1 MQQWLAKLFSFN
13 MRLLLTVFV
22 FIIFI
27 ISFFAYVEAERAID
41 QANYTRLNS
50 FLLADELRQSSDDL
64 TRMVRTYAVTGERRF
79 RQHFNEILAIRN
91 GEAPRPE
98 AYHFIYWDLVNASNQ
113 RPRPFAEPHE
123 LLTRMREV
131 GFTEHELSQLTLAK
145 EASDAL
151 AKIEQQAMALV
162 ETGDPELRKQ
172 ALVMLYDDA
181 YHQAKAGIMQPIDD
195 IFALMSGRTDNA
207 VSQAMQQAKILRW
220 VFVALG
226 VTLVLLLWHLKQR
239 ELAILG
245 APVSQLY
252 ARITA
257 LGRGDFATDIAVAE
271 GKDNTVLGWLSQMRQ
286 QLFQLDHTRQLS
298 QERLAHLAHYDAL
311 TGLPNRLLLTE
322 RLHEAMLQ
330 AKQTQQQ
337 LALAFL
343 DLDNFKT
350 VNDRFGHEFGDQ
362 VLKALSLHLAALL
375 PPQSVLAR
383 ISGDEFVFLLQPL
396 VNPQDCQPR
405 LEQILQRL
413 TNPLTVQGNILQ
425 LSASIGV
432 SFYPQEQDIASEQLL
447 RQADQAMYAAKQAGK
462 NRYALFDAAAEQ
474 HTRGQLKQVDD
485 IRLALERNEFVLF
498 YQPKV
503 NLMTYA
509 CVGVEALIRWQHPTK
524 GLLAPAAFLPAIEHH
539 ELGIKLG
546 QWVITEAFR
555 QYELW
560 QQHGFSMAISVNIAA
575 NHLQQTDFAGQ
586 LQTICQQ
593 FPKVPPS
600 MLELEILET
609 SALQDITGVLNT
621 MEACAAMGVTFSL
634 DDFGTGYSSLFYLK
648 RLPISTLK
656 LDQSFVRDILTDADD
671 LAILQGVSKLAEA
684 FALSTIAE
692 GVETTDH
699 INKLLEIGYLYGQ
712 GYGIARPMP
721 AAQFALWL
729 TTLPHTSRQEDE
741 APN

>member
-1 MQQWLAKLFSFN
+1 MQQWLAKMFSFN
-13 MRLLLTVFV
+13 VRLILTILVFIVFV
-22 FIIFI
+22 F
-27 ISFFAYVEAERAID
+27 SFFVYVDAERDID
-41 QANYTRLNS
+41 NANNIRLHS

-64 TRMVRTYAVTGERRF
+64 TRMVRTYAVTGETRY
-79 RQHFNEILAIRN
+79 RQHFDEILAIRN
-91 GEAPRPE
+91 GDAPRPE
-98 AYHFIYWDLVNASNQ
+98 DYHFIYWDLVDASNQ
-113 RPRPFAEPHE
+113 RPRPFAKSHA
-123 LLTRMREV
+123 LLARMREA

-162 ETGDPELRKQ
+162 ATGDPTLSKQ
-172 ALVMLYDDA
+172 ALAMLYDDA

-195 IFALMSGRTDNA
+195 IFALMSSRTDNA
-207 VSQAMQQAKILRW
+207 VNQALQQAQFLRW

-226 VTLVLLLWHLKQR
+226 ITLVLLLWHLKQR

-245 APVSQLY
+245 VPVSQLY
-252 ARITA
+252 GLITA
-257 LGRGDFATDIAVAE
+257 LGRGDFTTDIAVAAGKE
-271 GKDNTVLGWLSQMRQ
+271 GTVLGWLSQMRQ
-286 QLFQLDHTRQLS
+286 QLFQLEHTRQLS

-322 RLHEAMLQ
+322 RLQEAIQ
-330 AKQTQQQ
+330 DAKQSKQK

-343 DLDNFKT
+343 DLDGFKM

-362 VLKALSLHLAALL
+362 VLKALSLHLATLL
-375 PPQSVLAR
+375 PPQSVIAR

-396 VNPQDCQPR
+396 ANLQDCQPC
-405 LEQILQRL
+405 LERILHSL
-413 TNPLTVQGNILQ
+413 ADPLVVQGNTLQ

-485 IRLALERNEFVLF
+485 IRLALARNEFVLF

-503 NLMTYA
+503 NLMTYD

-539 ELGIKLG
+539 ELGITLG

-560 QQHGFSMAISVNIAA
+560 QQLGFNMAISVNIAA
-575 NHLQQTDFAGQ
+575 NHLQQSDFAMQ
-586 LQTICQQ
+586 LQEICRQ
-593 FPKVPPS
+593 FPNVPPS

-671 LAILQGVSKLAEA
+671 LAILQGVSRLADA

-692 GVETTDH
+692 GVETTEH

-721 AAQFALWL
+721 AAQFAVWFS
-729 TTLPHTSRQEDE
+729 TLSQRFIKG
-741 APN
+741 